1 MTTFEVVAIREGGMW
16 LADVPAVPGAHTFAR
31 SLPALLESIR
41 EVIVLMDDLPDDA
54 TPDFRLTFDVDDPD
68 VGAAAELGSLRQ
80 EITARGHEL
89 QRATADTARRL
100 TRAGWSVRD
109 AAVMLHIT
117 PGRVS
122 QLTHPERSARPASA

>member
-1 MTTFEVVAIREGGMW
+1 MTAYEVVATREDGMW

-31 SLPALLESIR
+31 SLPSLLASIR

-54 TPDFRLTFDVDDPD
+54 TPEFSLTFDVDDPD
-68 VGAAAELGSLRQ
+68 VGAAAQLSALRRDIAVRQ
-80 EITARGHEL
+80 KDL
-89 QRATADTARRL
+89 QKATADTARRL
-100 TRAGWSVRD
+100 TKAGWSVRD

-122 QLTHPERSARPASA
+122 QLTHP

>member
-1 MTTFEVVAIREGGMW
+1 MTNYQVVASREDGVW
-16 LADVPAVPGAHTFAR
+16 LADVPAVPGAHTFAL

-54 TPDFRLTFDVDDPD
+54 TPEFSLTFDVDDPD

-100 TRAGWSVRD
+100 TSAGWSVRD

-122 QLTHPERSARPASA
+122 QLTHAHGSARRASA